1 MFRLVLLFQ
10 VLLFYS
16 CVTSKSID
24 HFSSKRKL
32 VIKEV
37 QNISLFDG
45 KIQIED
51 NSKSGSKEFVY
62 LLYDFDTLHFVSNIK
77 RIDNKEFIYKITS
90 KTDSTI
96 TMTRATMYPRY
107 YTVDTLLF
115 GSDIA
120 LEKRCLYNDNKIV
133 QSYFTEYKFSNDSL
147 NISSFQFDRDVISI
161 SLLKSDLKTNSEKI
175 GKPMDVKSYAN
186 QEKRTFFKKYIN

>member
-1 MFRLVLLFQ
+1 
-10 VLLFYS
+10 
-16 CVTSKSID
+16 VTSKSVD
-24 HFSSKRKL
+24 HFASKRKL

-37 QNISLFDG
+37 ENISLFDG
-45 KIQIED
+45 KIQIEG

-62 LLYDFDTLHFVSNIK
+62 LLYDIDTLHFVSNIK
-77 RIDNKEFIYKITS
+77 RIANNEFIYKIS
-90 KTDSTI
+90 RKTDSTI

-115 GSDIA
+115 GNDFA
-120 LEKRCLYNDNKIV
+120 LEKRCLYDDNKIV

-161 SLLKSDLKTNSEKI
+161 SLSKSDLNTISEKI
-175 GKPMDVKSYAN
+175 GKPMEVKSYAN